1 MNNKDEVIY
10 YINDNADIK
19 YNSLLEKYKLDKQY
33 FPKGISHISNKI
45 ENKDLDDITDEEKD
59 AWIFAFEMALTE
71 EYKLTKQQL
80 LSTHNWWISRLAFE
94 VGDELHEKI
103 ELLKNTKHESTM
115 DFVNDIVET
124 FTLEQLYSIELP
136 ELS

>member
-1 MNNKDEVIY
+1 
-10 YINDNADIK
+10 
-19 YNSLLEKYKLDKQY
+19 
-33 FPKGISHISNKI
+33 
-45 ENKDLDDITDEEKD
+45 
-59 AWIFAFEMALTE
+59 MALTE

-115 DFVNDIVET
+115 DFVDDIVET